1 MLRLVRNAAE
11 LESALKAGVRAAPSN
26 DVLTASVATASP
38 GRFSGTYTAEA
49 RVDELDA
56 VRYDGSLMFVAPQR
70 VLNCCFIDPLAS
82 GGPPTP
88 QPTSRAIRILRTDSS
103 NATANQVGAIA
114 LENNVSVQGLYLA
127 GTRAVALTSEAYF
140 GSYGQFWTALPFWA
154 PSHFGLRI
162 YDVANPAAPR
172 QVFAATMDGVFV
184 DSRRIGDNVYLVSRY
199 VPRQLLDAAE
209 RSAAESAPL
218 ASLLPQITID
228 GVSRPL
234 VDPARCYITSDNS
247 DAATAVITSI
257 TVVPVSNPSAFATT
271 CYNEDA
277 YGVYVSEQ
285 SLYLTQY
292 RTLAGPP
299 PQSTSTQKTRIHKF
313 DLAGGAPTY
322 RGSAEIDGAV
332 WTGGQADFRLSET
345 NGVLRVLATEFLND
359 ATDNVDHYL
368 YLLRQKANLP
378 ELEIVSRLPNS
389 QRPEEIGKPNE
400 QLYGVRFLG
409 NRGYAVTFRRIDPLY
424 VLDLSNQ
431 ADPRIAGSLDLP
443 DFSDFLHPVSENLLL
458 GLGQA
463 QTGGVR
469 LALFD
474 VSTLSLPRERGGIT
488 LGGRGTSSEA
498 QYDRHAFSYLAD
510 IAGVD
515 RFTVPINTFSE
526 DGQFRFQESALHL
539 FEIRGKSTPSIAS
552 LTNVGKIV
560 ARTNTATPVVR
571 SRAFMHNN
579 TVFYAADDEVRGAMW
594 NTPSLTNGPF

>member
-82 GGPPTP
+82 GGPSEPP
-88 QPTSRAIRILRTDSS
+88 PTSRAIRILRTDPS
-103 NATANQVGAIA
+103 NATARQVGAIA

-127 GTRAVALTSEAYF
+127 GTRAIALTSEAYF
-140 GSYGQFWTALPFWA
+140 GSYGQFWNALPFWA
-154 PSHFGLRI
+154 PSRFGLRI
-162 YDVANPAAPR
+162 YDVVDPSAPR
-172 QVFAATMDGVFV
+172 QVFTATMDGVFV

-199 VPRQLLDAAE
+199 VPRQLLDVAT

-234 VDPARCYITSDNS
+234 VDPARCYITSDDS
-247 DAATAVITSI
+247 DAASAVITSI

-292 RTLAGPP
+292 RALAGPP
-299 PQSTSTQKTRIHKF
+299 SQSTSTQKTRIHKF
-313 DLAGGAPTY
+313 DLATGGAPTY

-332 WTGGQADFRLSET
+332 WTGGQADF
-345 NGVLRVLATEFLND
+345 LND
-359 ATDNVDHYL
+359 ASDNVDHYL

-378 ELEIVSRLPNS
+378 ELELISRLPNS

-409 NRGYAVTFRRIDPLY
+409 NRAYAVTFRRIDPLY

-443 DFSDFLHPVSENLLL
+443 GFSDFLHPVNENLLL

-463 QTGGVR
+463 QAGGVR

-474 VSTLSLPRERGGIT
+474 VSTLSLPRELGGIT

-510 IAGVD
+510 VAGVD
-515 RFTVPINTFSE
+515 RFTVPINAFSE

-552 LTNVGKIV
+552 ITDVGKIV
-560 ARTNTATPVVR
+560 ARTNTATPAVR
-571 SRAFMHNN
+571 SRAFIHNN
-579 TVFYAADDEVRGAMW
+579 AVFYTADDEVRGAMW
-594 NTPSLTNGPF
+594 TTPSLPNGPF